1 MGQELAALEGT
12 EAAYCCA
19 SGMAA
24 ISTTIMQI
32 CNKGDHVVCSNTVYG
47 GTFALLHDYLPLK
60 MGIEVT
66 FVSPEDP
73 KNFEQAIT
81 KKTKLVFTETLSN
94 PTLKV
99 ANLPEI
105 SKICKK
111 QGIQFVVD
119 NTFTPVIISP
129 VKHGADIV
137 VYSMTKYVNGA
148 SDIIAGAI
156 CSTEKFIRSLMDL
169 HTGRYSL

>member
-1 MGQELAALEGT
+1 
-12 EAAYCCA
+12 
-19 SGMAA
+19 MAA
-24 ISTTIMQI
+24 ISSTIMQI
-32 CNKGDHVVCSNTVYG
+32 CNKGDHIVCSDTVYG

-60 MGIEVT
+60 MGIDVT

-73 KNFEQAIT
+73 NNFEKAIT
-81 KKTKLVFTETLSN
+81 KKTKLIYTEVLSN

-111 QGIQFVVD
+111 HGILFVVD
-119 NTFTPVIISP
+119 NTFTPVIVSP

-137 VYSMTKYVNGA
+137 VYSMTKYINGA

-156 CSTEKFIRSLMDL
+156 CASQKFIQSLMDL
-169 HTGRYSL
+169 HTGR